1 MRTTIALLLAGL
13 CALAIATPVQVKDGV
28 QYRVNIY
35 EKDGFDLLGKV
46 IESNPD
52 SPNNR
57 FYGYLQVIAHQVL
70 GYSAH
75 PVHQYKVQPS
85 VLEHFETALRDP
97 IFYQFYKRITYYF
110 LKYKSHLPHY
120 TYKQLNYPGVTIDS
134 VNVDKL
140 VTFFDKFEFD
150 ITNALYVNE
159 EEYVKDDFQVW
170 ARQYRLNYKPFTY
183 KINVNSDKNTDVVF
197 RVFLGPK
204 YDEQGH
210 EIPLNENRINFVEFD
225 KFVYTLK
232 TGMNVVERNSREGET
247 VKDRTTY
254 RALYQHVMSAL
265 KGQEE
270 FHLDMTEAHNGFPNR
285 FILPMGKVSGQVYQ
299 FYVYVSPYQTSHE
312 KPTFDKII
320 SAGVGS
326 GTRYVDDL
334 PFGYPFDRQIK
345 YEHTFFVPNSH
356 FEDVVIF
363 HKPQVD
369 LKYPVEQH

>member
-1 MRTTIALLLAGL
+1 MRTTIVLLLAGL
-13 CALAIATPVQVKDGV
+13 CALAIAGPVTQEGK
-28 QYRVNIY
+28 QY
-35 EKDGFDLLGKV
+35 KV
-46 IESNPD
+46 
-52 SPNNR
+52 
-57 FYGYLQVIAHQVL
+57 VIAHQVL

-85 VLEHFETALRDP
+85 ALEHFETALRDP
-97 IFYQFYKRITYYF
+97 VFYQFYKRITYYF

-120 TYKQLNYPGVTIDS
+120 TYTQLNFPGVKVESLNI
-134 VNVDKL
+134 VDKL
-140 VTFFDKFEFD
+140 ITYFEQFEFD

-183 KINVNSDKNTDVVF
+183 KINVNSDKNTDVVV

-210 EIPLNENRINFVEFD
+210 EIPLNENRVNFVELD
-225 KFVYTLK
+225 KFVYTLHAGK
-232 TGMNVVERNSREGET
+232 NVIERNSRQAET

-270 FHLDMTEAHNGFPNR
+270 FHLDMTEAHNGFPSR
-285 FILPMGKVSGQVYQ
+285 FVLPKGKVGGQVYQ
-299 FYVYVSPYQTSHE
+299 FYVYVSPYTAKVQKATY
-312 KPTFDKII
+312 DKII

-326 GTRYVDDL
+326 GARYVDEL

-345 YEHTFFVPNSH
+345 SEHNFFVPNS
-356 FEDVVIF
+356 FVEDVVIF
-363 HKPQVD
+363 HKVD
-369 LKYPVEQH
+369 SEVVKHYPHYY